1 MLCCTRP
8 SVPVQAEQLL
18 DQRSPEDDFAQQLR
32 LAVYMIARDY
42 VKARQEALEAKQ
54 AVKEAMQRTDRVAA
68 EALQRS
74 DMVAAEARQDVKEAK
89 QDVKEAMQRTDRVAA
104 EALQRADMV
113 AAEARQ
119 DVKEAMQRAEMV
131 AAEARQDV
139 KEAKQDVKEAMQRAD
154 RVAAEALQRADMVAA
169 EARQD
174 VKEAK
179 QDVKEAMQR
188 ADMVAAEA
196 KQDVKEAMQKVN
208 QLTMQ
213 LGSARATLRQTEIRL
228 EERTLD
234 AARDC
239 SAMYARVIIEWF
251 ELSRR
256 IRSPRQ
262 KAWAEYLEDNPDF
275 NIRLQE
281 SCGKHFDG
289 KWDVGVQK
297 AYQTLSSYI
306 HNCPPVLYGGSG
318 NERILILSDA
328 IPSFVGCLVQFLA
341 NEVLSIKIRV
351 QYK

>member
-54 AVKEAMQRTDRVAA
+54 A
-68 EALQRS
+68 
-74 DMVAAEARQDVKEAK
+74 
-89 QDVKEAMQRTDRVAA
+89 VKEAMQRTDRVAA

-169 EARQD
+169 EARQV

-179 QDVKEAMQR
+179 QDFKEAIQ
-188 ADMVAAEA
+188 EG
-196 KQDVKEAMQKVN
+196 N

-234 AARDC
+234 AAKDC

>member
-1 MLCCTRP
+1 MLYCTRR
-8 SVPVQAEQLL
+8 SVFVQAEQLL

-32 LAVYMIARDY
+32 MAVYMIARDY

-68 EALQRS
+68 EA
-74 DMVAAEARQDVKEAK
+74 RQDVKEAV
-89 QDVKEAMQRTDRVAA
+89 QEVKE
-104 EALQRADMV
+104 LS
-113 AAEARQ
+113 
-119 DVKEAMQRAEMV
+119 
-131 AAEARQDV
+131 
-139 KEAKQDVKEAMQRAD
+139 
-154 RVAAEALQRADMVAA
+154 
-169 EARQD
+169 
-174 VKEAK
+174 
-179 QDVKEAMQR
+179 
-188 ADMVAAEA
+188 
-196 KQDVKEAMQKVN
+196 
-208 QLTMQ
+208 MQ

-234 AARDC
+234 AAKDC

-256 IRSPRQ
+256 ISGPRQ
-262 KAWAEYLEDNPDF
+262 KAWSEYLKDNPEF
-275 NIRLQE
+275 NIRLQD